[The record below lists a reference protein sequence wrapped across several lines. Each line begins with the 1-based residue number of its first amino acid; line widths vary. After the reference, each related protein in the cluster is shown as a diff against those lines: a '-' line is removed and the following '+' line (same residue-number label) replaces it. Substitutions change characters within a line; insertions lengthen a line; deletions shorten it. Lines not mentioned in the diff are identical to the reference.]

1 MYMLYRLSA
10 HCFLSRSQPGFSTAA
25 VSSQKHSVKQSM
37 ISDTGFREPLWQHL
51 HAASLRLARQAMRMA
66 QRQHTSRAVAVAEL
80 PAAPKPDGNNCI
92 DMMADSRGAYSRGA
106 EELGQV
112 GLSICCDASDM
123 GVLLRGNM
131 LRDFQVV
138 SFMLGEATMP
148 VLGLVA

>member
-1 MYMLYRLSA
+1 
-10 HCFLSRSQPGFSTAA
+10 
-25 VSSQKHSVKQSM
+25 M

-51 HAASLRLARQAMRMA
+51 HTATLKLARQAMRMA
-66 QRQHTSRAVAVAEL
+66 QRQHTSRAGANAEL
-80 PAAPKPDGNNCI
+80 PAAPKHDRNNCI
-92 DMMADSRGAYSRGA
+92 DMTADSRGAYSRGA

-123 GVLLRGNM
+123 GVLKGNM

-138 SFMLGEATMP
+138 SFILREIAML